1 MWSVSLALAF
11 ALAPA
16 PDCGQPDR
24 PPDPRCGEALD
35 GRAPAPDTGSPA
47 GRAALAV
54 PRAGARVVLWPVLKT
69 SETVEKYELPGRLR
83 AILTTD
89 DGLVGA
95 RPEVLYTSG
104 FIPSAGLSL
113 FYGRLP
119 GASFATTRFLT
130 AGPDILLGEV
140 SLRGPPRTGLEL
152 GASWNR
158 RRDRLYAGIGP
169 ASEAELA
176 AAGRGIARYAADIGR
191 LGLRWTSP
199 RPRMIRLD
207 AGSDFEWRNY
217 DANDVRRGPP
227 LTAFFGAPP
236 DACAAAG
243 VAAPC
248 VDPLLVPGFYGG
260 GRRLLRERARLALDL
275 RDHHRDGDGLE
286 MAVDATYGR
295 GIMGD
300 PTQLVRLGF
309 DTVLAVGGRDRGLVL
324 RGQAA
329 VVQPLGGT
337 VVPFDEM
344 ISAAGLNTMRGF
356 PEGRFR
362 DRSAV
367 VGTAEWRWLVA
378 SRIDASLFT
387 DVGAVAGPWFAG
399 INRSSLYTSVGAG
412 LRFYELAQP
421 QHWQAGGAW
430 GAQVA
435 YAPES
440 GFRLMV
446 SAAAF

>member
-1 MWSVSLALAF
+1 M
-11 ALAPA
+11 
-16 PDCGQPDR
+16 
-24 PPDPRCGEALD
+24 
-35 GRAPAPDTGSPA
+35 
-47 GRAALAV
+47 
-54 PRAGARVVLWPVLKT
+54 
-69 SETVEKYELPGRLR
+69 
-83 AILTTD
+83 
-89 DGLVGA
+89 
-95 RPEVLYTSG
+95 
-104 FIPSAGLSL
+104 
-113 FYGRLP
+113 
-119 GASFATTRFLT
+119 T
-130 AGPDILLGEV
+130 AGPDVLLGEV
-140 SLRGPPRTGLEL
+140 SLRGPPSIGLEL

-169 ASEAELA
+169 AERGGAGGGRAGASPATRPTSA
-176 AAGRGIARYAADIGR
+176 ASACD
-191 LGLRWTSP
+191 WTSP
-199 RPRMIRLD
+199 RARVIRLER
-207 AGSDFEWRNY
+207 GQRFEWRNY
-217 DANDVRRGPP
+217 DANDVRRGPSVAA
-227 LTAFFGAPP
+227 LFGAPP
-236 DACAAAG
+236 DACAARG

-248 VDPLLVPGFYGG
+248 VDPLLVPGFDGG

-295 GIMGD
+295 GVMGD

-367 VGTAEWRWLVA
+367 VGTAEWRWLVS

-412 LRFYELAQP
+412 LRFYELAEP

>member
-16 PDCGQPDR
+16 PDCGQPDT
-24 PPDPRCGEALD
+24 PPNPRCGEALD
-35 GRAPAPDTGSPA
+35 GRQPAPEAGSPA
-47 GRAALAV
+47 ARAVLAV
-54 PRAGARVVLWPVLKT
+54 PGAGAHLVLLPVIKT
-69 SETVEKYELPGRLR
+69 SEVVEKYDVPGHLR
-83 AILTTD
+83 AVLTTD

-95 RPEVLYTSG
+95 RPELTYTSG
-104 FIPSAGLSL
+104 FIPSAGLRL

-130 AGPDILLGEV
+130 AGQNVLLGEV
-140 SLRGPPRTGLEL
+140 SLRGPPRTGLDL
-152 GASWNR
+152 AASWSR

-176 AAGRGIARYAADIGR
+176 AMGRGIARYAADIGR

-199 RPRMIRLD
+199 RERVIRLD

-217 DANDVRRGPP
+217 DGNDVRNGPP
-227 LTAFFGAPP
+227 VTALFGAPA
-236 DACAAAG
+236 DACAASG

-248 VDPLLVPGFYGG
+248 VDPLLVPGFDI
-260 GRRLLRERARLALDL
+260 GRRLLRQRARLALDL
-275 RDHHRDGDGLE
+275 RDHQRDGDGVE
-286 MAVDATYGR
+286 VAFDATYGR

-300 PTQLVRLGF
+300 PSQLVRLGF
-309 DTVLAVGGRDRGLVL
+309 DTVGAIGGHDRALVL

-329 VVQPLGGT
+329 VVQPLAGT

-344 ISAAGLNTMRGF
+344 ISAAGINTMRGF

-367 VGTAEWRWLVA
+367 VGTVEWRWLVA
-378 SRIDASLFT
+378 ARIDASLFS
-387 DVGAVAGPWFAG
+387 DVGAVAGPWFADLR
-399 INRSSLYTSVGAG
+399 RSSLYTSVGAG
-412 LRFYELAQP
+412 LRLYELAQP

-435 YAPES
+435 YSPES
-440 GFRLMV
+440 GVRLMV